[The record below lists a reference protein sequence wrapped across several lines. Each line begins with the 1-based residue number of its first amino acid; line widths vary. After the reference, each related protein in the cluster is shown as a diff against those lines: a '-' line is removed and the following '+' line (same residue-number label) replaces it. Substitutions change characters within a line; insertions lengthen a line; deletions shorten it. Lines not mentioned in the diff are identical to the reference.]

1 MMIRMKVRTKPVIT
15 TFGLMLLVAF
25 VFQSCQKNA
34 VTPTTNTQNGM
45 KDLLVPDGFTFQTTV
60 DKSVTIK
67 MPFSMDFSKEKSRF
81 NIYTAA
87 PDSGGKLITS
97 GSFDSQGQFS
107 GTIRI
112 PTALDSIYVQ
122 TVAGNQ
128 FVTVNSTVGTK
139 AGGIT
144 VNIGANYGSAP
155 PDTIPPADTTTKAT
169 VAMVSS
175 AHFTG
180 EYKAMLSDNL
190 IGNGDFET
198 DDFGKID
205 YWNSPHAIDGRWYL
219 TDYYYGGLM
228 QWVKDGNNHV
238 VATPRYYE
246 NGGAS
251 QWISAKP
258 GDLIT
263 FTCDVKGVGQ
273 RTWLS
278 DWLYIIP
285 LNAENQPLAF
295 NYTGEYQPST
305 KWHTLTVAANMPQ
318 GTVKVNILIWT
329 NNGGGN
335 GQAYFDNVNVT
346 GPIKDS
352 DGDGVNDQL
361 DDYPNDP
368 TRAFNVYYPNKTD
381 WGTLAYE
388 DLWPGMGDYDF
399 NDLVLDYHFKSV
411 LNATNQLVEFYTDY
425 SVRAVGASLKNGFG
439 FMLGGDPSN
448 VASVTGTHYT
458 ENYVH
463 NNTNGT
469 EQGQTNTVIVLFD
482 NAFSMIGSSGS
493 AFINTKEDVPYVQ
506 PDTNELHVVYKNP
519 IAVSTTGD
527 APYNPFLIV
536 NGDRGK
542 EVHLAGQKPTDLAN
556 PAYFGTMADAT
567 DPSTGKY
574 YQTASNLPWA
584 LDVPVSFAYPVET
597 VDILNAYNHFAD
609 WAQSGGTQYANWY
622 MDKSGYRVSTNI
634 YTPPAK

>member
-1 MMIRMKVRTKPVIT
+1 MKVRKRSVI
-15 TFGLMLLVAF
+15 FALGAMVIMSF
-25 VFQSCQKNA
+25 VFQSCQKSSVN
-34 VTPTTNTQNGM
+34 PTAAAGSSM
-45 KDLLVPDGFTFQTTV
+45 KNLTVPDGFTFKTTV
-60 DKSVTIK
+60 DKEITLK
-67 MPFSMDFSKEKSRF
+67 MPFSMDFSQSKSRF

-97 GSFDSQGQFS
+97 GSFDTQGQFS
-107 GTIRI
+107 GTFRI
-112 PTALDSIYVQ
+112 PTALDSVYLQ
-122 TVAGNQ
+122 TVAGDQ
-128 FVTVNSTVGTK
+128 YVTVNSAAGAKASGVTVDL
-139 AGGIT
+139 
-144 VNIGANYGSAP
+144 GANYGSTP
-155 PDTIPPADTTTKAT
+155 PDTIPPADTTTKAA
-169 VAMVSS
+169 VAMPMTSHNAGV
-175 AHFTG
+175 
-180 EYKAMLSDNL
+180 YKTMVSDNL

-198 DDFGKID
+198 NDFGKIY
-205 YWNSPHAIDGRWYL
+205 YWNTPHAADGRWYL
-219 TDYYYGGLM
+219 TNYYYGGEM

-238 VATPRYYE
+238 LATPRYYE

-251 QWISAKP
+251 QWVAANP
-258 GDLIT
+258 GDLVT
-263 FTCDVKGVGQ
+263 FSCNVKGVGQ
-273 RTWLS
+273 RTWLYAY
-278 DWLYIIP
+278 LYLIP
-285 LNAENQPLAF
+285 MNSQDQPLAYYYAF
-295 NYTGEYQPST
+295 DYQPSPT
-305 KWHTLTVAANMPQ
+305 WHTVTVAANMPQ
-318 GTVKVNILIWT
+318 GTTHVNILIWT
-329 NNGGGN
+329 ANGGGN
-335 GQAYFDNVNVT
+335 GSIYFDNANVT

-411 LNATNQLVEFYTDY
+411 LNASNKLVEFYTDY

-439 FMLGGDPSN
+439 FELGGDPSN
-448 VASVTGTHYT
+448 VASVTGTKYT

-463 NNTNGT
+463 NNANGT

-493 AFINTKEDVPYVQ
+493 AFVNTKEDVPYVQ
-506 PDTNELHVVYKNP
+506 PDTNVLHVVYKNP
-519 IAVSTTGD
+519 VAVTTTGD

-556 PAYFGTMADAT
+556 ASYFGTQADAT
-567 DPSTGKY
+567 DPATGKY

-609 WAQSGGTQYANWY
+609 WAQSGGTQYTDWY
-622 MDKSGYRVSTNI
+622 TDKTGYRVSANI

>member
-1 MMIRMKVRTKPVIT
+1 MKVRTRSVIT
-15 TFGLMLLVAF
+15 TLGIMLVMIF
-25 VFQSCQKNA
+25 VFQSCQKGTVSPA
-34 VTPTTNTQNGM
+34 ASTQNKM
-45 KDLLVPDGFTFQTTV
+45 KDLTVPDGFTFKTTV
-60 DKSVTIK
+60 NKDITIK
-67 MPFSMDFSKEKSRF
+67 MPFSMDFSREKSRF

-97 GSFDSQGQFS
+97 GSFDTQGQFN

-122 TVAGNQ
+122 TVAGDQ
-128 FVTVNSTVGTK
+128 FVTMNSAAGTK
-139 AGGIT
+139 AGGAT
-144 VNIGANYGSAP
+144 VDLGINYGNTP
-155 PDTIPPADTTTKAT
+155 PDSLPPAQTTTKAAAVMST
-169 VAMVSS
+169 VPYNGGVYSAMV
-175 AHFTG
+175 
-180 EYKAMLSDNL
+180 SDNL

-198 DDFGKID
+198 NDFGVIP
-205 YWNSPHAIDGRWYL
+205 YWNYPSPVDGRWYF
-219 TDYYYGGLM
+219 TNYYGDKMAWDNDNG
-228 QWVKDGNNHV
+228 NHV
-238 VATPRYYE
+238 ILTPHHYSY
-246 NGGAS
+246 GGAS
-251 QWISAKP
+251 QMISAKP
-258 GDLIT
+258 GNLIT
-263 FTCDVKGVGQ
+263 FKCNVKSVGA
-273 RTWLS
+273 RNSLAA
-278 DWLYIIP
+278 WLYIIP
-285 LNAENQPLAF
+285 VDANNNPLA
-295 NYTGEYQPST
+295 YYYVEDYQPSS
-305 KWHTLTVAANMPQ
+305 KWKTMTVAANMPD
-318 GTVKVNILIWT
+318 GTAKVNILIWT
-329 NNGGGN
+329 WGN
-335 GQAYFDNVNVT
+335 KSGSLYFDNATVT

-368 TRAFNVYYPNKTD
+368 TRAFNVYYPNQAD

-411 LNATNQLVEFYTDY
+411 LNASNKLVEFYTDY

-439 FMLGGDPSN
+439 FELGGDPSN
-448 VASVTGTHYT
+448 VESVTGTKYT

-463 NNTNGT
+463 NNANGT
-469 EQGQTNTVIVLFD
+469 EQGQTNTVVVLFD

-493 AFINTKEDVPYVQ
+493 AFVNTKEDVPYVQ
-506 PDTNELHVVYKNP
+506 PDTNVLHVVYKNP
-519 IAVSTTGD
+519 VAVSTTGD

-556 PAYFGTMADAT
+556 AAYFGTQADAT
-567 DPSTGKY
+567 DPATGKY

-609 WAQSGGTQYANWY
+609 WAQSGGNQFTDWY
-622 MDKSGYRVSTNI
+622 MDKSGYRVRANI